1 MENQYELLQQTL
13 SDYRKLMKE
22 TEDKIQG
29 VMEDLAKDRLVR
41 TIRVEDIRDV
51 LERLGAT
58 GDRIWIAYGKL
69 YGKEAPETVARA
81 EEELEGQLKKLRTQ
95 AAVIE
100 RFLSL
105 KTEDQK
111 AAPPLLSEQDALVK
125 DPGQDITKHRY
136 FMSAMDVTCKRQSE
150 FGVNMPLLIRSFD
163 PELIGA
169 LWEGKIVEDHAGV
182 REQYPEVFSA
192 IMPKSLPETA
202 GSMEQTAEAGTTQI
216 PSAKKKRGKKS
227 TGQTEPEGQLSLNL
241 EEENR
246 KQTQELE
253 RTEVAIARAPEEKL
267 QSEPAQMDADG
278 QVKKAEPEY
287 ETENSAKKELQD
299 RKDALDQE
307 CDKMSQYTAMEIQKE
322 ISEIRELLKDLT
334 EAVPPVE
341 EDAYRAFT
349 TKLSNVGNP
358 SRIKLGGKV
367 ILSVVNGN
375 LRVYQAAFRQMG
387 SMTER
392 LAAFVTGETPDRVHG
407 AVQRLYNTGIILRT
421 TWKSNDHV
429 LYNVATDK
437 QSCIRAGW
445 GDGSLQDLGYRE
457 DTYPYIQKISLNGV
471 RGTIKEASQAYAC
484 LIKCLFLEA
493 FYDIYI

>member
-51 LERLGAT
+51 LERLGTT

-69 YGKEAPETVARA
+69 YGKEAPETIARA
-81 EEELEGQLKKLRTQ
+81 EEELEDQLKKLRTQ

-169 LWEGKIVEDHAGV
+169 LWEGKIVEDHTGI
-182 REQYPEVFSA
+182 RERYPEVFSA

-202 GSMEQTAEAGTTQI
+202 GNTEQTAEAGTTQI

-246 KQTQELE
+246 KQVQEPE
-253 RTEVAIARAPEEKL
+253 KAETAIAQEPEVQL
-267 QSEPAQMDADG
+267 QDEPAQVDTDRQIKKTKPECDAG
-278 QVKKAEPEY
+278 SG
-287 ETENSAKKELQD
+287 TEKGLQG
-299 RKDALDQE
+299 RKDALEQE
-307 CDKMSQYTAMEIQKE
+307 CDRMSEYTVMDIQKE
-322 ISEIRELLKDLT
+322 ISEIRDLLKDLT
-334 EAVPPVE
+334 EAVPPVK
-341 EDAYRAFT
+341 EDAYRTFT

-375 LRVYQAAFRQMG
+375 LRIYQAAFRQMG
-387 SMTER
+387 SITER
-392 LAAFVTGETPDRVHG
+392 LASFVTGETPDRVRG
-407 AVQRLYNTGIILRT
+407 AIQRLYNTGIILRT
-421 TWKSNDHV
+421 TWKDSDLV

-437 QSCIRAGW
+437 QSCIRSGW
-445 GDGSLQDLGYRE
+445 GGWQLTGFGLPG
-457 DTYPYIQKISLNGV
+457 
-471 RGTIKEASQAYAC
+471 
-484 LIKCLFLEA
+484 
-493 FYDIYI
+493 